1 MIAYSSFFELHCIN
15 KYKMDLSVE
24 ISKYPLNENYIPVIQ
39 DFIDR
44 LNTYKDLT
52 VITNTMS
59 TQVFGKFDHV
69 MDALS
74 KELKTSFAQEIKQVM
89 VMKFINGDLRP

>member
-1 MIAYSSFFELHCIN
+1 
-15 KYKMDLSVE
+15 MDLSVE

-44 LNTYKDLT
+44 LNSHDGLT

-59 TQVFGKFDHV
+59 TQVFGNFDDV
-69 MDALS
+69 MSALS
-74 KELKTSFAQEIKQVM
+74 AELKTSFAKEIKQVM
-89 VMKFINGDLRP
+89 VMKFINSDLRP

>member
-1 MIAYSSFFELHCIN
+1 
-15 KYKMDLSVE
+15 MDLSVE
-24 ISKYPLNENYIPVIQ
+24 ISKYPLHEDYIPVIK

-44 LNTYKDLT
+44 LNNYDQVT

-59 TQVFGKFDHV
+59 TQVFGKFDDV
-69 MDALS
+69 MKALS
-74 KELKTSFAQEIKQVM
+74 NEMKTSFAQEIKQVM